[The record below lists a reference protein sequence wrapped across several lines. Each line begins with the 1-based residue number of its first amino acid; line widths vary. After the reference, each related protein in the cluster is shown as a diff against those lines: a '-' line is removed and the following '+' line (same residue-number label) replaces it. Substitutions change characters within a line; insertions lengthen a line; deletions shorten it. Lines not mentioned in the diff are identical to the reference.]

1 MPTSSTVKNRINL
14 HFREQRSR
22 YYAEDLG
29 NDTLLKMVEIPGGTF
44 MMGSPEDEA
53 EHENSEGPQHKV
65 MLEEFFMGMYPVTQA
80 QWQEVA
86 DLPQVDRELDPNPS
100 SFKGENRPVE
110 QVSWHDAV
118 EFCTRLSAKTER
130 EYRLPTEGEWEY
142 ACRASPVFVA
152 GVSRAGDAVGEGT
165 ITPFHYGET
174 ITTDL
179 ANYDGT
185 DEQYGS
191 YGRGPKGVRRGET
204 TPVGSFPAN
213 AWGLYDLHGNVWE
226 WCADHWHRSY
236 ADKPDGLKAN
246 SNAPWLSEDEEAARS
261 LRGGSWNAYPRYCRS
276 AFRYHVP
283 PVERDIN
290 YGFRVVCRA
299 ARTLA

>member
-80 QWQEVA
+80 QWQEVS

-152 GVSRAGDAVGEGT
+152 GVSRAGDAVDEGT

-226 WCADHWHRSY
+226 WCADHWHESY

-246 SNAPWLSEDEEAARS
+246 GNAPWLSDDEEANRS
-261 LRGGSWNAYPRYCRS
+261 LRGGSWDSGPGNCRS
-276 AFRYHVP
+276 AI
-283 PVERDIN
+283 RDPDRPGGRFSGC
-290 YGFRVVCRA
+290 GFRVVCRA